1 MTLQALNSSTLV
13 FCFFLAD
20 PFISEEIDPV
30 TVKNVSSLPWV
41 LPCLL
46 FMIFL
51 QPDLVALYLNC
62 SFHFRSTEGPS
73 MTSGSK
79 KRLRASLYSQSSG
92 AGCFCNKKQEIITI
106 SSIEPCCLMRS
117 MALLGPI
124 PFIVPQ

>member
-1 MTLQALNSSTLV
+1 

-20 PFISEEIDPV
+20 PFFSV

-73 MTSGSK
+73 ITSGSK
-79 KRLRASLYSQSSG
+79 KRVRASLYSQSSG
-92 AGCFCNKKQEIITI
+92 AGI

>member
-1 MTLQALNSSTLV
+1 
-13 FCFFLAD
+13 LAD
-20 PFISEEIDPV
+20 PFFSV

-51 QPDLVALYLNC
+51 QPLRIRSSLATHKFNTPSSSG

-73 MTSGSK
+73 ITSGSK
-79 KRLRASLYSQSSG
+79 KR
-92 AGCFCNKKQEIITI
+92 CKKNKKRTFGSIFSRI

>member
-1 MTLQALNSSTLV
+1 AFWLLLLPTLRL
-13 FCFFLAD
+13 
-20 PFISEEIDPV
+20 EEIDPV
-30 TVKNVSSLPWV
+30 TVKNVSNLPWV

-51 QPDLVALYLNC
+51 QPLRIRSSLTTHKFNTSEKHILLLPSSSG
-62 SFHFRSTEGPS
+62 SFHFRSTVAS
-73 MTSGSK
+73 FMTSGSK

-92 AGCFCNKKQEIITI
+92 AGI